1 MGVVILK
8 RKIYRLVVEDDADFF
23 SKRGTAPKQDRLD
36 LDLEQFITNKLNYTP
51 DEDKEKVREQFQ
63 RKVIESFYT
72 ITKGRDVR
80 DKNYKLFDNYTR
92 KKQKEAEWNK
102 KRKMIGRGFVSE
114 DGRFNAPEPARADKY
129 LKLGKY
135 KANKE
140 KLVNVENYKLDQKIK
155 TK

>member
-63 RKVIESFYT
+63 RKIIESFYA

-102 KRKMIGRGFVSE
+102 
-114 DGRFNAPEPARADKY
+114 N
-129 LKLGKY
+129 
-135 KANKE
+135 E
-140 KLVNVENYKLDQKIK
+140 KW
-155 TK
+155 